1 MIFPSCLGPTTSVL
15 EYLSDKDKERIQE
28 AKQTIQ
34 PQLKADTVPQQSPYN
49 KFQAPPVS
57 DVLRKWQLRLGSQT
71 ATTGSTDFKPFASN
85 PEKQK
90 RYEHYLENLARG
102 KKGK

>member
-1 MIFPSCLGPTTSVL
+1 MIFSSCLGPTTSVL
-15 EYLSDKDKERIQE
+15 EYLSAKDKERIQE
-28 AKQTIQ
+28 AKEAVQ
-34 PQLKADTVPQQSPYN
+34 PQLKAATAPQQSPCN

-57 DVLRKWQLRLGSQT
+57 DMPRQLRLGSQL

-90 RYEHYLENLARG
+90 RYEHYLENLAGG